1 MKYGTLEETPCIQ
14 SAEELQVA
22 IELLVD
28 IPARV
33 EALLAGLDE
42 VQLRYKPKPEVFSMV
57 ENLLHLRD
65 IEIEGYSK
73 RLRRI
78 LAEDTPALP
87 DIDGTRLA
95 IERRYNEQPVA
106 PALAG
111 FSAARR
117 ENVALLRTV
126 TPADLARK
134 AELEKAGRI
143 TLAQLVQMW
152 REHDAGH
159 RAELAELRPELDK
172 L

>member
-78 LAEDTPALP
+78 LA
-87 DIDGTRLA
+87 
-95 IERRYNEQPVA
+95 
-106 PALAG
+106 
-111 FSAARR
+111 
-117 ENVALLRTV
+117 ALLRTV
-126 TPADLARK
+126 TPTELMRTG
-134 AELEKAGRI
+134 ELETVGRI

-159 RAELAELRPELDK
+159 RAELAELRRELDK